1 MSLVPA
7 MCLVRIGPAT
17 ILKAP
22 SASASSSHLRA
33 QNLLTAGQVA
43 FCTVLLICAC
53 LIAESLAKVLAANQ
67 ALLSDTVLTTEIEP
81 PPDPYSDWIKRQQLL
96 TRLTSQAASLSGV
109 IAAGISSALPSTGET
124 WVSKVSFKEYPMPAG
139 RQFQANFRFVTPGY
153 TRALGLSLIAGRHM
167 SERDLNRPVVLIS
180 RSLAEQL
187 PADAHIV
194 GSHFNFFDSHGGP
207 NKPLQV
213 VGIVEDVRATA
224 DKPAPPTI
232 YVPDW
237 EWPPWGSA
245 LVVRT
250 NGNPGAVAE
259 ALRATIRRADPR
271 LALSEVRTIR
281 SVFNGATAS
290 RRYVSEL
297 AMGFALSATLL
308 AVLGVY
314 GLRALQPHNEPVRSA
329 FAWRWEQDRRT
340 YSPCFSANQSRGH
353 CRELPGACCLR
364 LHSVVCWRQV
374 STRDAH
380 EIRSSLPLSLARWLR
395 PPCLPAACQRDVHYA
410 WTL

>member
-1 MSLVPA
+1 MRP
-7 MCLVRIGPAT
+7 G
-17 ILKAP
+17 
-22 SASASSSHLRA
+22 SAR
-33 QNLLTAGQVA
+33 
-43 FCTVLLICAC
+43 
-53 LIAESLAKVLAANQ
+53 
-67 ALLSDTVLTTEIEP
+67 
-81 PPDPYSDWIKRQQLL
+81 
-96 TRLTSQAASLSGV
+96 
-109 IAAGISSALPSTGET
+109 SALKNTQCL
-124 WVSKVSFKEYPMPAG
+124 PAVVLG
-139 RQFQANFRFVTPGY
+139 QLRFVTPGY

-194 GSHFNFFDSHGGP
+194 GSHFNFFDPHGGP

-314 GLRALQPHNEPVRSA
+314 GLASLAAAQRTVRSA

-340 YSPCFSANQSRGH
+340 FHHASRPINRVDTVGSCRGH
-353 CRELPGACCLR
+353 AACAC
-364 LHSVVCWRQV
+364 
-374 STRDAH
+374 
-380 EIRSSLPLSLARWLR
+380 IRSSAGASSLRHADESDRLCLCR
-395 PPCLPAACQRDVHYA
+395 LLDGCGLHACRQPASATCITRGPCERAQV
-410 WTL
+410 